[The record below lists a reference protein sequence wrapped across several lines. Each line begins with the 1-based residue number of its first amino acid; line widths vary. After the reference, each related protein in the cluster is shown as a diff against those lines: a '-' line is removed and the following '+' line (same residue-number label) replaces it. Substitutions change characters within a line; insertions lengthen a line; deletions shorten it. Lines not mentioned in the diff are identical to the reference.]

1 MFPAHKTKK
10 IIQFMDDLQ
19 QIIKKRLIS
28 PKISINCGTS
38 NLRPMKNYLKI
49 VCLLLFLLFTGGES
63 LMAQGG
69 LLKKIKA
76 RAEDEIVDDI
86 FGKKKTGE
94 TGSSGQSSVQ
104 QSNSDAS
111 PANTRGG
118 GLTQTAPNVPVNISD
133 AGSAF
138 NSGDYR
144 DARYAVRQAIL
155 GIEMEIGQNILDDL
169 PTSVKGLS
177 MVPEEDQVASM
188 SIGFVGLT
196 IERVYREGDQQF
208 KVTLGNNAALLSAV
222 NMYMSSAVY
231 ASNEEPDHKQVKFK
245 GYTGIL
251 EYDEYSGYKLSVPF
265 GQSSIFVAGGI
276 NFESEQE
283 IMAAANEFD
292 LENIKQELG
301 EK

>member
-1 MFPAHKTKK
+1 
-10 IIQFMDDLQ
+10 
-19 QIIKKRLIS
+19 
-28 PKISINCGTS
+28 
-38 NLRPMKNYLKI
+38 
-49 VCLLLFLLFTGGES
+49 
-63 LMAQGG
+63 
-69 LLKKIKA
+69 
-76 RAEDEIVDDI
+76 
-86 FGKKKTGE
+86 
-94 TGSSGQSSVQ
+94 
-104 QSNSDAS
+104 
-111 PANTRGG
+111 
-118 GLTQTAPNVPVNISD
+118 
-133 AGSAF
+133 
-138 NSGDYR
+138 
-144 DARYAVRQAIL
+144 
-155 GIEMEIGQNILDDL
+155 MEIGQNILDDL